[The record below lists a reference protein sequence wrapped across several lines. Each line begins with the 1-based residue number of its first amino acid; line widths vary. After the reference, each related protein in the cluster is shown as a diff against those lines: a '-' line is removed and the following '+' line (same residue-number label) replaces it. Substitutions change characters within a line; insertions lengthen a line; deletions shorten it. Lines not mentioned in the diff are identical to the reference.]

1 MLVNCSMFELNQR
14 RNNFFWL
21 FKMLNDVWRY

>member
-14 RNNFFWL
+14 RNKFLL